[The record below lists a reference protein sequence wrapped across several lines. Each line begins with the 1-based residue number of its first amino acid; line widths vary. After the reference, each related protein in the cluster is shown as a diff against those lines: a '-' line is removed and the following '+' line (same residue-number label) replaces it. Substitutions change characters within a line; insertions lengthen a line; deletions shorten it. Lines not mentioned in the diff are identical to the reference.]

1 MSMVSGKKLKSDLR
15 SRGLY
20 RADGRATVRAAHDT
34 RRVHHPVMR
43 VLRGLK
49 MTLRAE
55 TDAHAELRSR
65 IVGVTV
71 VTIVLDLAC
80 AGLGWALEH
89 GHGEITTFGNALFW
103 TTTQMLTVSSQFPN
117 PLTTGGK
124 LLDVFLELYALV
136 VVTSVAGAFASFFH
150 RRTRERAAVSAP
162 TP

>member
-1 MSMVSGKKLKSDLR
+1 MI
-15 SRGLY
+15 
-20 RADGRATVRAAHDT
+20 
-34 RRVHHPVMR
+34 R

-55 TDAHAELRSR
+55 TGAHAELRSR
-65 IVGVTV
+65 VTGVIV
-71 VTIVLDLAC
+71 VTLVLDLL
-80 AGLGWALEH
+80 AGMAAWMLEH
-89 GHGEITTFGNALFW
+89 GRGEITTFPDALFW

-124 LLDVFLELYALV
+124 VLDVLLEVYALV

-150 RRTRERAAVSAP
+150 RRTRERQARSAP

>member
-1 MSMVSGKKLKSDLR
+1 
-15 SRGLY
+15 
-20 RADGRATVRAAHDT
+20 
-34 RRVHHPVMR
+34 VHHPVMR

-55 TDAHAELRSR
+55 TEAHAELRSR
-65 IVGVTV
+65 IGGVIILTV
-71 VTIVLDLAC
+71 VLDLLC
-80 AGLGWALEH
+80 GALAWVLERH
-89 GHGEITTFGNALFW
+89 HGEVTTFGNALFW

-136 VVTSVAGAFASFFH
+136 VVTSVAGAFSSFLT
-150 RRTRERAAVSAP
+150 RRSRERAAVSAP